1 MRSSGLVDPG
11 WDHGVAQDERKKK
24 VKCNYCGKIVSG
36 GIYRLK
42 QHLARVSGEVTYC
55 EKAPDDVYLSM
66 KTNMEGSRSHKK
78 PRLSDDIGQ
87 AYLNFQSNDDEEDVQ
102 VGYRSKGKQ
111 LVGERN
117 LAMKLTPLRSLGYVD
132 PGWEHGI
139 AQDEKKKKVKCN
151 YCEKIVSG
159 GINRFKQHLARIPG
173 EVAPCKHAPDDV
185 YVKIKENMKWHRTG
199 RRQRQPDSKDTS
211 NFDPLSDNEDQ
222 DDDQMEA
229 VLPHMSQE
237 RLIDGDR
244 RLGQNVRNT
253 FLSLPSTGSEPLFK
267 RSRLD
272 SLFVTAPKSLPPQS
286 YKQGRVRTMS
296 NKISHKEVISGIC
309 KFFYHAGV
317 PQQAA
322 DSLYFHK
329 MLELVGQYGQGLV
342 APPSQLISGRFLQ
355 EEIATIRNYLA
366 EYKASWATTGC
377 SIMADSWRDAEG
389 RILINFLASSPNG
402 VYFVSSVDATEIVE
416 DALNLFMLLDK
427 VVEEMGEEN
436 VIQVITPNTP
446 SYKAAGK
453 MLEEKRKN
461 LFWTPCATSCI
472 DQMLEDF
479 LRIRCVAE
487 CMETGQK
494 VTKLIYN
501 HVWLLNFMKSDFTQ
515 GKELLRPSITRFASS
530 FATLQSLLDH
540 KTGLKRMF
548 QSNKWISSQCSKSFE
563 GKQVEN
569 IVLNAAFWKKL
580 QFVRNSVNP
589 IMQILQKV
597 ESGDCL
603 SMSSIYN
610 DMCRAKIAIK
620 AIHGNK
626 VHKYEPFWSV
636 IESHWNSL
644 FYHPVYVA
652 AYYLNPSYRYRP
664 DFMAHTEVMRGLN
677 ECIVRLEPDHSNRIS
692 ASMQISDYNSAKADF
707 GTELAIS
714 TRTEL
719 DPAAW
724 WQQHGISCLELQRIA
739 VRILSQTCSSFGCE
753 HNWSIYDQ
761 LYSLRSNR
769 LAQKRLN
776 ELIYVHYN
784 LRLREQQLRR
794 RPENSI
800 SLDNVLL
807 DRLLDDWIVD
817 AAENDLLENE
827 EVLYNEI
834 EQVDEYENDLV
845 DYKCGMANGETRNG
859 SIELVTLADGN
870 VNPANAGVATD
881 DDDEEEEE
889 EADGDMNFFHDDMS
903 D

>member
-11 WDHGVAQDERKKK
+11 WEHGMAQDERKKK

-55 EKAPDDVYLSM
+55 DKAPEDVYMSM
-66 KTNMEGSRSHKK
+66 KANMEGSRSNKK
-78 PRLSDDIGQ
+78 PRHSEDIGQ
-87 AYLNFQSNDDEEDVQ
+87 AYLNFQSNDDEEEVH

-111 LVGERN
+111 LMGDRN

-132 PGWEHGI
+132 PGWEHGV
-139 AQDEKKKKVKCN
+139 AQDEKKKKVKCI

-173 EVAPCKHAPDDV
+173 EVAPCKHAPEEV
-185 YVKIKENMKWHRTG
+185 FLKIKENMKWHRTG
-199 RRQRQPDSKDTS
+199 RRQRQPDSKDMS
-211 NFDPLSDNEDQ
+211 PFDLQSDNEDQ

-229 VLPHMSQE
+229 ALHHINKE

-244 RLGQNVRNT
+244 RLGQNLRNT
-253 FLSLPSTGSEPLFK
+253 FKALPPSTGSEPLFK

-272 SLFVTAPKSLPPQS
+272 SLFLTAPKSLTPHS
-286 YKQGRVRTMS
+286 YRQVRVRTMS
-296 NKISHKEVISGIC
+296 NKISRKEVISGIC

-317 PQQAA
+317 PLQATN
-322 DSLYFHK
+322 SLYFHK

-355 EEIATIRNYLA
+355 EEIATIKTYLA
-366 EYKASWATTGC
+366 DYKASWAITGC
-377 SIMADSWRDAEG
+377 SIMADSWRDTEG
-389 RILINFLASSPNG
+389 RILINFLASGPNG

-416 DALNLFMLLDK
+416 DASNLFKLLDK

-436 VIQVITPNTP
+436 VVQVITPITP
-446 SYKAAGK
+446 SYKAAGN
-453 MLEEKRKN
+453 MLEEKRKK

-479 LRIRCVAE
+479 LKIRCVAE
-487 CMETGQK
+487 CIEKGQK
-494 VTKLIYN
+494 ITKLIYN
-501 HVWLLNFMKSDFTQ
+501 QIWLLNFLKSDFTQ

-540 KTGLKRMF
+540 RTGLRRMF
-548 QSNKWISSQCSKSFE
+548 QSNKWISSQCSKSCE
-563 GKQVEN
+563 GKEVES
-569 IVLNAAFWKKL
+569 IVLNATFWKKL
-580 QFVRNSVNP
+580 QFVRNSVDP
-589 IMQILQKV
+589 IMQVLQKV

-610 DMCRAKIAIK
+610 DMYRAKLAIK
-620 AIHGNK
+620 TIHGDN
-626 VHKYEPFWSV
+626 VRKYEPFWSV

-664 DFMAHTEVMRGLN
+664 DFTAHTEGMRGLN
-677 ECIVRLEPDHSNRIS
+677 ECIVRLEPDSARRIS

-761 LYSLRSNR
+761 LYSLRNNR

-776 ELIYVHYN
+776 DLIYVHYN

-794 RPENSI
+794 RADNSI

-807 DRLLDDWIVD
+807 ERLLDDWIVD
-817 AAENDLLENE
+817 AAENDMLENE

-834 EQVDEYENDLV
+834 EQVDEYENDMV
-845 DYKCGMANGETRNG
+845 DYEGVNGNAETRNG
-859 SIELVTLADGN
+859 SVELLTLADADI
-870 VNPANAGVATD
+870 NPANAGVATD
-881 DDDEEEEE
+881 DDDEDDE
-889 EADGDMNFFHDDMS
+889 DGDINFFDDDMS